1 MKCLMLAGG
10 AGSRLAARGGLKPLA
25 SVAGLS
31 LVERA
36 IVVAHA
42 AGADEFYLVCGHNC
56 RKLVAHLEDV
66 ARRRSLVIHPVFN
79 ADYRKGNG
87 LSVLCAREFLAA
99 EPRFVLLM
107 ADHVFEPELLSGL
120 FREDPGPD
128 EVVLAVDRDLS
139 NPLVELD
146 DVTLVE
152 ASGGRV
158 RAIGL

>member
-1 MKCLMLAGG
+1 MPLREPALRSRTEGMRGARVAPHNQDPPRGLRP

-25 SVAGLS
+25 AVAGLS

-36 IVVAHA
+36 IVTAHA

-99 EPRFVLLM
+99 EPRFGLLM
-107 ADHVFEPELLSGL
+107 ADHVFEPELLCGL
-120 FREDPGPD
+120 FR
-128 EVVLAVDRDLS
+128 
-139 NPLVELD
+139 
-146 DVTLVE
+146 
-152 ASGGRV
+152 
-158 RAIGL
+158 